1 MNLTFIISQGL
12 LMKSLQINSLKIN
25 KNHKKL
31 KIIYFSQKELC
42 NILSAYSTKVSE
54 GIWKDYAIDNSIG
67 FALFSIFRN
76 TYEKPIWMI
85 QKSFINNKKIYMFSL
100 MSQNGNLTNSK
111 ELKNVLNYLIRM
123 PKLVK

>member
-1 MNLTFIISQGL
+1 
-12 LMKSLQINSLKIN
+12 MKSLQTNYFKIN
-25 KNHKKL
+25 KNPKKL
-31 KIIYFSQKELC
+31 KIIYFSRKELC

-76 TYEKPIWMI
+76 TYEKPILMI

-100 MSQNGNLTNSK
+100 MSQNGNITNSK
-111 ELKNVLNYLIRM
+111 ELKNILNYLIRM
-123 PKLVK
+123 PKLVKWLIEKNTNKIS